1 MKKII
6 LLTLL
11 ILVVV
16 FAEARNK
23 KPKQLRLTITY
34 VHRDGADSEV
44 WARMGGRWYMAKC
57 NPPDSVQIGTVL
69 SASAYRGQSDCICLF
84 KRIK

>member
-11 ILVVV
+11 ILVVI

-44 WARMGGRWYMAKC
+44 WARSGYRWYMAKC
-57 NPPDSVQIGTVL
+57 NPPDSVKIGVVITAL
-69 SASAYRGQSDCICLF
+69 PYRGQVDCICVF
-84 KRIK
+84 RRVK